1 MHSPSQKSNDTQAPT
16 RSKLAI
22 ETMIEMM
29 VNILREFPV
38 THTPELGPLALWC
51 PYKAAMLGLLLDR
64 ISGLNRPPTLVGTS
78 FELMVNG
85 LRHFSTI
92 WPCTGATTFRT
103 PFHDADIC

>member
-1 MHSPSQKSNDTQAPT
+1 
-16 RSKLAI
+16 
-22 ETMIEMM
+22 MIEMM

-92 WPCTGATTFRT
+92 WPCTGATIFRT
-103 PFHDADIC
+103 PLHNADSS